1 MQTGEVRERS
11 LTGTEFSMD
20 FPMINGNFIGIKN
33 RYGYTQVINS
43 IASSTSGL
51 IKFGGLAKLYF
62 EELDTRFS
70 SRERHQEEL
79 IKVEYHMFEENIFC
93 TGAAFVSKEG
103 SFEEDDGWIITFVH
117 NEDTDVSEV
126 YIIDTKNFSS
136 EPVAKIRL
144 PCRVPMEYYR
154 GRRSLFSFMDEE
166 RDRRRSPTHLSIE
179 THQEIYE
186 HDHQSSPELP
196 CSPQNTMH
204 TIMAPPSPE
213 SPWTLS
219 PLQTPSPSLLYHCI
233 ASLHRHEGTIYS
245 ITVSKGV
252 VFTGSESSRIHAWK
266 QPDCMERGHVKTNCG
281 EVRAILAYGNMLF
294 SAHKDHKIRIW
305 NFMVSDSLRSKK
317 VSSLPRKSSFLL
329 FPRTNTQQHKHCVS
343 CMAYYHAEG
352 LLYTGSHDRTVKAWR
367 VSDKKCV
374 DSFVAHE
381 DNVTSILVNQDDG
394 CVFTSSS
401 DGSVKIW
408 RRVYM
413 ENSHTLTMILRFQPS
428 PINALA
434 LSPSFNNNHCFLYSD
449 RRRKRLNH
457 GGSLQGHRFSVLCL
471 VAIEKLIFSG
481 SEDTTI
487 RIWRREEGGKG
498 RKAVVRGKSWKW
510 KRLQQG
516 QREETHGIQKRDL
529 VYSRRG
535 RNGKRFGRGS
545 SLENKG
551 ALMVYTMR
559 FTPDRSGGKAS
570 VGRARPDNKR

>member
-1 MQTGEVRERS
+1 
-11 LTGTEFSMD
+11 
-20 FPMINGNFIGIKN
+20 
-33 RYGYTQVINS
+33 
-43 IASSTSGL
+43 
-51 IKFGGLAKLYF
+51 
-62 EELDTRFS
+62 
-70 SRERHQEEL
+70 
-79 IKVEYHMFEENIFC
+79 
-93 TGAAFVSKEG
+93 
-103 SFEEDDGWIITFVH
+103 
-117 NEDTDVSEV
+117 
-126 YIIDTKNFSS
+126 
-136 EPVAKIRL
+136 
-144 PCRVPMEYYR
+144 
-154 GRRSLFSFMDEE
+154 MDEE

-266 QPDCMERGHVKTNCG
+266 QPDCMERGHIKTNCG

-434 LSPSFNNNHCFLYSD
+434 LSPSFNNNHCFLYSGSSD
-449 RRRKRLNH
+449 GTINFWEKEGMSYRFNH

-487 RIWRREEGGKG
+487 RIWRREEGSCYHECL
-498 RKAVVRGKSWKW
+498 AVLDGHRGPVKCLAACLEMEKVVM
-510 KRLQQG
+510 G
-516 QREETHGIQKRDL
+516 FL
-529 VYSRRG
+529 VYSA
-535 RNGKRFGRGS
+535 
-545 SLENKG
+545 SLDQTFKVWRVKV
-551 ALMVYTMR
+551 L
-559 FTPDRSGGKAS
+559 PDEKICFDYVDQSECRTKIMESEMSPVLSPSWVKKKIQGNFF
-570 VGRARPDNKR
+570 R